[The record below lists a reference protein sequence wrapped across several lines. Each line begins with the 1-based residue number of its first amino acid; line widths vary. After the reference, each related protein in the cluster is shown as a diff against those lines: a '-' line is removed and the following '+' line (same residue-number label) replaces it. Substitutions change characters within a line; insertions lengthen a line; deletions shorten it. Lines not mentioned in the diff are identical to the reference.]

1 MILIFTLSFGV
12 FALEKA
18 TFAGGCFWCMEKPFE
33 DLKGV
38 KSVISGFS
46 GGDIKNPSYDLVS
59 SGKTKHIEVV
69 QVTYD
74 PKLISYN
81 DLLKVF
87 WGNIIPTDKGGQ
99 FADRGYQYTTAI
111 FYHND
116 SQKKLATNSKD
127 FVSSL
132 KIKSK
137 SIVTPITKFKNFY
150 PAEDYHQDFY
160 KKNAASIKRYKAY
173 RKASK
178 RDEKLGDFWKGVVL
192 NFDKK
197 KTK

>member
-1 MILIFTLSFGV
+1 MKYFILMLTLSINS

-59 SGKTKHIEVV
+59 SGQTKHIEVV

-74 PKLISYN
+74 PKLVSYI

-87 WGNIIPTDKGGQ
+87 WVNSIPTDKGGQ

-116 SQKKLATNSKD
+116 SQKKQATNSKK
-127 FVSSL
+127 FISAL
-132 KIKSK
+132 KIKDK
-137 SIVTPITKFKNFY
+137 DIVTPITKFKAFY
-150 PAEDYHQDFY
+150 AAEDYHQNFY
-160 KKNAASIKRYKAY
+160 KKNAASIKRYKSY

-178 RDEKLGDFWKGVVL
+178 RDEKLGDFWKGVKL
-192 NFDKK
+192 DFK
-197 KTK
+197 